1 MVTSS
6 SMVGWRRTPAS
17 RCPPRVDS
25 APSVTPWYSFT
36 WSPMTVVSPI
46 TTPVPWSMKK
56 YSPISAPAPMSMPVP
71 LCASSVMMRGMMG
84 TSCW

>member
-1 MVTSS
+1 
-6 SMVGWRRTPAS
+6 
-17 RCPPRVDS
+17 
-25 APSVTPWYSFT
+25 
-36 WSPMTVVSPI
+36 MTVVSPI

-84 TSCW
+84 TFCW